1 MGTVRLNI
9 TLPAEVAKILNNV
22 TNKSRFI
29 AEAVKDYY
37 YRKQKEKLIQELKE
51 GYISTKD
58 EDREISEDWEMAID
72 DGI

>member
-9 TLPAEVAKILNNV
+9 TLPAEVAEILNNV
-22 TNKSRFI
+22 TNKSKFI

-37 YRKQKEKLIQELKE
+37 YRKQREKLLQELKE
-51 GYISTKD
+51 GYINTKN
-58 EDREISEDWEMAID
+58 EDKEISKDWETTID